1 MSTRFRLRPRRRT
14 LARLLVLLLVLLGLL
29 LVTQALWMPLKAV
42 LAQSLLRRA
51 YDQAPGQARP
61 WRWADFAA
69 VAELRVPRLGLRQL
83 VLDQASPRAL
93 AFGPG
98 LQIGVAGRDP
108 RGQRL
113 VLAGHRDSHFAW
125 LAELR
130 LGDELQLAVP
140 QRASTAAASE
150 VVEVRYRVA
159 QTQVFD
165 TRRVGLAASTADGDG
180 DGELLLTTCWPF
192 DALVA
197 GGPLRYAVRA
207 LPLLAPP

>member
-1 MSTRFRLRPRRRT
+1 M
-14 LARLLVLLLVLLGLL
+14 LARLLVLLGLVL
-29 LVTQALWMPLKAV
+29 VAQALWMPLKAV

-69 VAELRVPRLGLRQL
+69 VAELRVPRLDLRQL

-98 LQIGVAGRDP
+98 LQIGLAGRDP

-125 LAELR
+125 LAKLR
-130 LGDELQLAVP
+130 TGDEVLLAVP
-140 QRASTAAASE
+140 QWEPSEAAGA
-150 VVEVRYRVA
+150 VVEVRYRVV

-165 TRRVGLAASTADGDG
+165 ARRVGLATRTADSDG
-180 DGELLLTTCWPF
+180 AGELLLTTCWPF

-207 LPLLAPP
+207 LPVTSLL